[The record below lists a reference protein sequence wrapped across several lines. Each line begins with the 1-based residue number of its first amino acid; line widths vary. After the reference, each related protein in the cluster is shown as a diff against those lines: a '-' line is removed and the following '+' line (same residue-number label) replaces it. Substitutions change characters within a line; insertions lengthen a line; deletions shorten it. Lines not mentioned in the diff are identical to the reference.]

1 MSISPPRT
9 KLIVSHCWLLKH
21 SRVKMS
27 ASRFLVHNK
36 VHFLLRVNDLFR
48 LDFVHIW
55 GQGCHHTTNSLFTG
69 SFFIC
74 AALSRILDW
83 IKTRGWWC
91 SLSRLTKTNVGDRSQ
106 GRERVS
112 IIWLHG
118 PAGGVMRLTNIGAH
132 DHDMNL
138 YTAKSTNYK
147 ESLNP

>member
-1 MSISPPRT
+1 MSIFPPRT

-21 SRVKMS
+21 SRGKMS

-48 LDFVHIW
+48 LNFVHIW
-55 GQGCHHTTNSLFTG
+55 GRRCHHTTNSLFTG

-74 AALSRILDW
+74 AALSRIQDW

-132 DHDMNL
+132 DHDMNSNSVR
-138 YTAKSTNYK
+138 STNYK